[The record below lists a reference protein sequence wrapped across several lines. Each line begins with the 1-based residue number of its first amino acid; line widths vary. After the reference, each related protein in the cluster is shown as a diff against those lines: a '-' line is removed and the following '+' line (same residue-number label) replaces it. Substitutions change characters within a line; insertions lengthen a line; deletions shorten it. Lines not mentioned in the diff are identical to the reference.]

1 MATDEKGYG
10 AIYGQTWWG
19 SGDAFTNQIGWGS
32 AMFYILD
39 PAQLRNRAEAD
50 GGVVEAFECVS
61 KTLRRYPQADRGRQL
76 MDAYDVRVVAD
87 SGDTEARTCTI
98 NELNEIL

>member
-10 AIYGQTWWG
+10 SIYGSTWWG
-19 SGDAFTNQIGWGS
+19 SGDAFTNTIGWGS

-39 PAQLRNRAEAD
+39 PAQFQQRALED
-50 GGVVEAFECVS
+50 GATMEAFECVS
-61 KTLRRYPQADRGRQL
+61 KSLRRFPQANLGRQL
-76 MDAYDVRVVAD
+76 MDAYDTRVVAD

-98 NELNEIL
+98 DELNEIL

>member
-1 MATDEKGYG
+1 MASDEKGYG
-10 AIYGQTWWG
+10 AIYGSTWWG

-39 PAQLRNRAEAD
+39 PAGFKNRVDLDD
-50 GGVVEAFECVS
+50 GIMEAFECVS
-61 KTLRRYPQADRGRQL
+61 KSLRRFPQADLGRQL
-76 MDAYDVRVVAD
+76 MDAYDTRVVAAG
-87 SGDTEARTCTI
+87 GDTEARTCTI

>member
-1 MATDEKGYG
+1 MATDERGYG
-10 AIYGQTWWG
+10 SIYGQTWWG
-19 SGDAFTNQIGWGS
+19 SGDAFTNQIGWGA

-61 KTLRRYPQADRGRQL
+61 KVLRRYPQADRGRQL

>member
-10 AIYGQTWWG
+10 SIYGSTWWG
-19 SGDAFTNQIGWGS
+19 SGDAFTNTIGWGS

-39 PAQLRNRAEAD
+39 PAGFKNRVDLDD
-50 GGVVEAFECVS
+50 GIMEAFECVS
-61 KTLRRYPQADRGRQL
+61 KSLRRFPQADRGRQL
-76 MDAYDVRVVAD
+76 MDAYDTRVVAAG
-87 SGDTEARTCTI
+87 GDTEARTCTI

>member
-10 AIYGQTWWG
+10 SIYGSTWWG

-39 PAQLRNRAEAD
+39 PAQFQQRALAD
-50 GGVVEAFECVS
+50 GATMEAFECVS
-61 KTLRRYPQADRGRQL
+61 KSLRRFPQADRGRQL
-76 MDAYDVRVVAD
+76 MDAYDTRVVAA
-87 SGDTEARTCTI
+87 GGGTEARTCTI
-98 NELNEIL
+98 NELNDLF

>member
-10 AIYGQTWWG
+10 AIYGSTWWG
-19 SGDAFTNQIGWGS
+19 SGDAFTNQIGWGA
-32 AMFYILD
+32 AMFYILE
-39 PAQLRNRAEAD
+39 PAGFQNRALED
-50 GGVVEAFECVS
+50 GATMEAFECVS
-61 KTLRRYPQADRGRQL
+61 KVLRRFPQSDRGRQL

>member
-1 MATDEKGYG
+1 MATDERGYG
-10 AIYGQTWWG
+10 SIYGQTWWG

>member
-10 AIYGQTWWG
+10 SIYGSTWWG

-39 PAQLRNRAEAD
+39 PAQFQNRALAD
-50 GGVVEAFECVS
+50 GATMEAFECVS
-61 KTLRRYPQADRGRQL
+61 KQLRRYPQADRGRQL
-76 MDAYDVRVVAD
+76 MDAYETRVEAA
-87 SGDTEARTCTI
+87 SGSTEARTCTI

>member
-1 MATDEKGYG
+1 MATDERGYG
-10 AIYGQTWWG
+10 AIYGSTWWG

-32 AMFYILD
+32 AMFYILA
-39 PAQLRNRAEAD
+39 PAAYQQRVLAD
-50 GGVVEAFECVS
+50 DGALEAFECVS